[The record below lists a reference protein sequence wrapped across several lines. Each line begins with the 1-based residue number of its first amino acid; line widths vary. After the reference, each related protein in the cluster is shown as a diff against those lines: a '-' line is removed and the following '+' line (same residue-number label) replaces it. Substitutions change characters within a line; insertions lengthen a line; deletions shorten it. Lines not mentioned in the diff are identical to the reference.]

1 MSRSL
6 CSTHSEPHRPRSG
19 TSWHRCHRKR
29 PSAPKR
35 INTQSVKQ
43 RRAGYENSTR
53 TPPSS
58 QFPKSGFSQK
68 TWSTRFGQNF
78 RSKRFGQNL
87 LAPKPL
93 TISINSKPQ
102 PSSPAQP
109 SPPAPAPAPAP
120 TPSPPQLPKSGF
132 SQKTWSKLS
141 VKTFGQNVF
150 GTQTLNN
157 FYKPLNPKH

>member
-93 TISINSKPQ
+93 TISINPKPQ

-109 SPPAPAPAPAP
+109 SPAHQPQPQPQPPAHPNYQNQVSVRKPG
-120 TPSPPQLPKSGF
+120 QNF
-132 SQKTWSKLS
+132 RSKLS
-141 VKTFGQNVF
+141 VKTFLGP
-150 GTQTLNN
+150 
-157 FYKPLNPKH
+157 KPLTISINP